1 MFPYLAPVAQQVL
14 GNQAGAAQVERDFS
28 SCANLLTRNRSRI
41 DTYWVEMVMFLHVN
55 YKRIPAFKDIPMIA
69 AKDIRTCLPPRFNG
83 GDADLAAAE
92 AAFDVIENINNS
104 DIGV

>member
-1 MFPYLAPVAQQVL
+1 
-14 GNQAGAAQVERDFS
+14 
-28 SCANLLTRNRSRI
+28 
-41 DTYWVEMVMFLHVN
+41 MVMFLHVN

-92 AAFDVIENINNS
+92 AAFDVIENTNNS